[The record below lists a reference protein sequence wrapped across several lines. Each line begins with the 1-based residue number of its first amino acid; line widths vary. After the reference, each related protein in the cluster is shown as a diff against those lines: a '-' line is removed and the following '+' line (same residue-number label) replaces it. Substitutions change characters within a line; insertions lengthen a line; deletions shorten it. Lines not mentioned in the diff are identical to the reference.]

1 MAITYDGGVLLGA
14 DSRTSSGV
22 YVANRVAD
30 KIWPISKNIFALKS
44 GSAADTQFLLQITK
58 NYVSQFA
65 IEYGDL
71 PLVKVATRVLQQYQ
85 YEYKDHL
92 SAALIVCGVDNVD
105 GPQIYSV
112 GIGGTVSRQ
121 NITLSGS
128 GSAFIYGYCDT
139 NYRPGMSREDA
150 KQFVKNAITLA
161 MHRDN
166 SSGGIIRLMDITRE
180 GFRREYISNDDLQ
193 YPAEK

>member
-1 MAITYDGGVLLGA
+1 MAITYDGGVMLGA

-30 KIWPISKNIFALKS
+30 KIWPIASNIFALKS
-44 GSAADTQFLLQITK
+44 GSAADTQFLLQTTK
-58 NYVSQFA
+58 NYVAQFA

-71 PLVKVATRVLQQYQ
+71 PLVKVATRVLQQFQ
-85 YEYKDHL
+85 YEYKDNL
-92 SAALIVCGVDNVD
+92 SAAVIVCGIDKVE

-121 NITLSGS
+121 NISLSGS

-139 NYRPGMSREDA
+139 NYRPGMSRQDA
-150 KQFVKNAITLA
+150 RQFIKNAVTLA
-161 MHRDN
+161 TYRDN
-166 SSGGIIRLMDITRE
+166 SSGGVIRLLDITKD
-180 GFRREYISNDDLQ
+180 GYQREYISYNDLE
-193 YPAEK
+193 YPREN

>member
-30 KIWPISKNIFALKS
+30 KIWPIAKNIFALKS
-44 GSAADTQFLLQITK
+44 GSAADTQFLLQTTK
-58 NYVSQFA
+58 NYVAQFA

-71 PLVKVATRVLQQYQ
+71 PLVKVATRVLQQFQ

-92 SAALIVCGVDNVD
+92 SAAVIVCGIDKVE

-121 NITLSGS
+121 NIALSGS

-139 NYRPGMSREDA
+139 NYKTGMSRQDA
-150 KQFVKNAITLA
+150 KQFVQNAITLA
-161 MHRDN
+161 THRDN
-166 SSGGIIRLMDITRE
+166 SSGGIIRMVDITKD
-180 GFRREYISNDDLQ
+180 GYKREYVSYNELN
-193 YPAEK
+193 YPKEK

>member
-1 MAITYDGGVLLGA
+1 MAITYDGGVMLAA

-30 KIWPISKNIFALKS
+30 KIWPIAKNIFALKS

-58 NYVSQFA
+58 NYVTQFA

-85 YEYKDHL
+85 YEYKDNL
-92 SAALIVCGVDNVD
+92 SAALIVCGVDNVE

-112 GIGGTVSRQ
+112 GIGGSVSRQ
-121 NITLSGS
+121 NIVLSGS

-139 NYRPGMSREDA
+139 NYKPGMSRQDA
-150 KQFVKNAITLA
+150 RQLLKNAITLA

-166 SSGGIIRLMDITRE
+166 SSGGVIRLMDITKD
-180 GFRREYISNDDLQ
+180 GFTRDYISFDDLEF
-193 YPAEK
+193 PMEK

>member
-1 MAITYDGGVLLGA
+1 MAITYDGGVMLGA

-44 GSAADTQFLLQITK
+44 GSAADTQFLLQTTK
-58 NYVSQFA
+58 NYVAQFA

-71 PLVKVATRVLQQYQ
+71 PLVKVATRVLQQFQ
-85 YEYKDHL
+85 YEYKDNL
-92 SAALIVCGVDNVD
+92 SAAVIVCGIDNVE

-112 GIGGTVSRQ
+112 GIGGTTSKQ
-121 NITLSGS
+121 NIALSGS

-139 NYRPGMSREDA
+139 NYKTGMSRQDA
-150 KQFVKNAITLA
+150 KQFIKNAITLS
-161 MHRDN
+161 MYRDN
-166 SSGGIIRLMDITRE
+166 SSGGIIRTLDITKE
-180 GFRREYISNDDLQ
+180 GYSRDYISYNKLDW
-193 YPAEK
+193 PVEK